1 MAEIVSFAS
10 GKGGVGKTLL
20 TAALGIFL
28 SRKGKKVLLIDG
40 DMGMRNMDLVL
51 GLENECFYHVM
62 DLAEGRC
69 FAKDVILEVNDH
81 LDFLPAAQN
90 DTWETVFPAAMDTVL
105 EDVEDQYDY
114 ILLDCP
120 AGRGEGIR
128 FAEHLSDHMFLVV
141 APSWA
146 SKRNAERLMT
156 GPRKRYMTYVLNQF
170 SLSGDTQISLTD
182 MLETLDEESV
192 SAIIP
197 YTEEADRLAHQ
208 GELSDFSEKGALGEA
223 LALFWKSYKEEKQIP
238 LPRWKKLLRRAEAEN
253 AREKA
258 PVKTAPAGL
267 SWHSGS
273 RSYNGRGGDSRMNL
287 IRYWRRIDSTLLMA
301 VLGLGVICLLIIASA
316 THANMDGQPG
326 QYDFVMKQGIFF
338 VGGLI
343 IAGGSLYFDYR
354 KLYRFVPILYGINAI
369 LLLVVKFAG
378 TSALG
383 AQRWIQLGPFT
394 LQPSE
399 FAKIIMIICLAR
411 LMAHD
416 RSGFQTWKSLLPVAG
431 MMALPTLLIFIQP
444 DLGTSLV
451 FAAITFGMLYI
462 SGLKMQ
468 LVKRAFLAFVVV
480 FPFIWF
486 FVLHSYQKMRI
497 LVLFNPDVDP
507 YGSGYHVIQ
516 SKISIG
522 SGGFIGQGLFEGTQ
536 SQLNFLPENHTDF
549 IFSVIG
555 EELGFVGAIF
565 VLFLFFVLLYRT
577 LMISRSSGDAFGS
590 LLACGIFSMWLFQ
603 IFINVGMT
611 LGIMPVT
618 GIPLP
623 FMSYGGSALLMNLL
637 CVGLL
642 MNIYLRRKKLMFD

>member
-1 MAEIVSFAS
+1 
-10 GKGGVGKTLL
+10 
-20 TAALGIFL
+20 
-28 SRKGKKVLLIDG
+28 
-40 DMGMRNMDLVL
+40 
-51 GLENECFYHVM
+51 
-62 DLAEGRC
+62 
-69 FAKDVILEVNDH
+69 
-81 LDFLPAAQN
+81 
-90 DTWETVFPAAMDTVL
+90 
-105 EDVEDQYDY
+105 
-114 ILLDCP
+114 
-120 AGRGEGIR
+120 
-128 FAEHLSDHMFLVV
+128 
-141 APSWA
+141 
-146 SKRNAERLMT
+146 
-156 GPRKRYMTYVLNQF
+156 
-170 SLSGDTQISLTD
+170 
-182 MLETLDEESV
+182 
-192 SAIIP
+192 
-197 YTEEADRLAHQ
+197 
-208 GELSDFSEKGALGEA
+208 
-223 LALFWKSYKEEKQIP
+223 
-238 LPRWKKLLRRAEAEN
+238 
-253 AREKA
+253 
-258 PVKTAPAGL
+258 
-267 SWHSGS
+267 
-273 RSYNGRGGDSRMNL
+273 MNL

-383 AQRWIQLGPFT
+383 AQRWIQIGPFT

-516 SKISIG
+516 SKTC
-522 SGGFIGQGLFEGTQ
+522 L
-536 SQLNFLPENHTDF
+536 
-549 IFSVIG
+549 
-555 EELGFVGAIF
+555 
-565 VLFLFFVLLYRT
+565 
-577 LMISRSSGDAFGS
+577 
-590 LLACGIFSMWLFQ
+590 
-603 IFINVGMT
+603 
-611 LGIMPVT
+611 
-618 GIPLP
+618 
-623 FMSYGGSALLMNLL
+623 
-637 CVGLL
+637 
-642 MNIYLRRKKLMFD
+642 

>member
-105 EDVEDQYDY
+105 EDVEDKYDY

-238 LPRWKKLLRRAEAEN
+238 LPRWKKVLRKAETEN
-253 AREKA
+253 EREK
-258 PVKTAPAGL
+258 TPAFPGT
-267 SWHSGS
+267 
-273 RSYNGRGGDSRMNL
+273 RAAARINGRGGDSRMNL

-343 IAGGSLYFDYR
+343 IAGCSLYFDYR